1 MTVCGKAMQRL
12 RVAVVSGLV
21 LILVAGCR
29 PGTASL
35 STASGTAVPQ
45 PAQPDMILLTTTSVR
60 DSGLLDVLVADFQRR
75 TGYRVKPIVAGSG
88 QVLTLGANGAGD
100 VLLTHSPSAE
110 MAWLAAG
117 HGLERR
123 LVMFND
129 YLIVGPPD
137 DPAGLR
143 DSPSTSAALQR
154 VASQRALFISRGDRS
169 GTHTR
174 ERQLWQQAGIVPA
187 GNWYQESGTG
197 QGQSLQIASE
207 KRGYVLTDRGTYLV
221 QRQRLALI
229 PLVEHTGPELLNIY
243 HVLTV
248 NPVRGKRVNA
258 AGGRAFADYI
268 VEPAAQ
274 TLIASFG
281 TEQYGEPVF
290 TAAAGRE
297 VADLP

>member
-1 MTVCGKAMQRL
+1 MQRL
-12 RVAVVSGLV
+12 WVVVLPWLV
-21 LILVAGCR
+21 LLLLAGCR
-29 PGTASL
+29 PGTDSP
-35 STASGTAVPQ
+35 SPASGTAVPQ
-45 PAQPDMILLTTTSVR
+45 PAHPDMILLTTTSVR
-60 DSGLLDVLVADFQRR
+60 DSGLLDVLIADFQRR

-88 QVLTLGANGAGD
+88 QALTLGANGAGD
-100 VLLTHSPSAE
+100 VLLTHSPAAE
-110 MAWLAAG
+110 TAWLAAG

-137 DPAGLR
+137 DPAGVR

-154 VASQRALFISRGDRS
+154 VASQRTLFISRGDQS

-174 ERQLWQQAGIVPA
+174 ERQLWHQAGIVPA
-187 GNWYQESGTG
+187 GSWYQESGTG

-207 KRGYVLTDRGTYLV
+207 KGGYVLTDRGTYLV
-221 QRQRLALI
+221 QRRRLALV
-229 PLVEHTGPELLNIY
+229 PLVERTGPELLNIY

-248 NPVRGKRVNA
+248 NPARGERVNA
-258 AGGRAFADYI
+258 AGGRAFADYVI
-268 VEPAAQ
+268 GLAAQ

-281 TEQYGEPVF
+281 IEQYGEPVF
-290 TAAAGRE
+290 TAAAGRA

>member
-1 MTVCGKAMQRL
+1 MQRL
-12 RVAVVSGLV
+12 WVAVLSGLV
-21 LILVAGCR
+21 LLVVTGCQR
-29 PGTASL
+29 GTDSL

-45 PAQPDMILLTTTSVR
+45 PVLPDMILLTTTSVR

-100 VLLTHSPSAE
+100 VLLTHSPAAE
-110 MAWLAAG
+110 MAWFAAG

-143 DSPSTSAALQR
+143 GSPSTSAALQR
-154 VASQRALFISRGDRS
+154 VASQRALFISRGDQS

-174 ERQLWQQAGIVPA
+174 ERQLWQQAGIVPN
-187 GNWYQESGTG
+187 GSWYQESGTG

-221 QRQRLALI
+221 QRQRLALV

-248 NPVRGKRVNA
+248 NPARGERVNA
-258 AGGRAFADYI
+258 AGGRAFAEYL
-268 VEPAAQ
+268 VGPAAQ
-274 TLIASFG
+274 TLIGSFG
-281 TEQYGEPVF
+281 IEQYGEAVF
-290 TAAAGRE
+290 TPAAGRE

>member
-1 MTVCGKAMQRL
+1 MQRL
-12 RVAVVSGLV
+12 WVTVLSGLV
-21 LILVAGCR
+21 LLVVAGCQ
-29 PGTASL
+29 PGTDSL
-35 STASGTAVPQ
+35 STASGTVVPQ
-45 PAQPDMILLTTTSVR
+45 PAHPDMILLTTTSVR

-100 VLLTHSPSAE
+100 VLLAHSPAAE
-110 MAWLAAG
+110 AAWLAAG

-129 YLIVGPPD
+129 FLIVGPPD
-137 DPAGLR
+137 DPAGVR
-143 DSPSTSAALQR
+143 DSPSTGAALQR
-154 VASQRALFISRGDRS
+154 VASQRALFISRGDQS

-187 GNWYQESGTG
+187 GSWYQESGTG

-221 QRQRLALI
+221 QRERLALV

-243 HVLTV
+243 HVLNV
-248 NPVRGKRVNA
+248 NPVRGERVNA
-258 AGGRAFADYI
+258 AGGLAFAEYL
-268 VEPAAQ
+268 VGPAAQ
-274 TLIASFG
+274 TLIGSFG
-281 TEQYGEPVF
+281 SEQYGEPVF

>member
-1 MTVCGKAMQRL
+1 MQRWR
-12 RVAVVSGLV
+12 RVALPWLV
-21 LILVAGCR
+21 LLLLAGCR
-29 PGTASL
+29 SSTDTL

-45 PAQPDMILLTTTSVR
+45 PAHPDMILLTTTSVR

-100 VLLTHSPSAE
+100 VLLTHSPAAE
-110 MAWLAAG
+110 AAWLTAG

-154 VASQRALFISRGDRS
+154 VAAQRSLFISRGDRS

-187 GNWYQESGTG
+187 GSWYQESGTG

-229 PLVEHTGPELLNIY
+229 PLVERTGPELLNIY

-248 NPVRGKRVNA
+248 NPARGKRVNA
-258 AGGRAFADYI
+258 AGGRAFAEY
-268 VEPAAQ
+268 VVGPAAQ

-290 TAAAGRE
+290 TPAAGRE